1 MDDGVAETEQHS
13 PLVRTARAVA
23 IGASGGIVIL
33 SLWLFAIPQDH
44 PWRVAT
50 ITLLS
55 LYAVVILSFLGGV
68 RWALAFGGKEERER
82 RDVIIGALPAI
93 VAPAILFISMPAA
106 FAVLAAAF
114 AAMGAWD
121 SLSSVSGTVPAWYGR
136 LRTQLTAVIVVALM
150 LAFIATS

>member
-1 MDDGVAETEQHS
+1 MEEGGAEPEPYS
-13 PLVRTARAVA
+13 PVVRAARAVA
-23 IGASGGIVIL
+23 IGGTGGIVIL

-55 LYAVVILSFLGGV
+55 LYSVVILSFLGGV
-68 RWALAFGGKEERER
+68 RWALAFGGKEESER
-82 RDVIIGALPAI
+82 RDVIIGAMPAFI
-93 VAPAILFISMPAA
+93 GPAILFISMPAA

-121 SLSSVSGTVPAWYGR
+121 SLSSMSGTVPTWYGR
-136 LRTQLTAVIVVALM
+136 LRTQLTVVIVVSLM

>member
-1 MDDGVAETEQHS
+1 MDDGSTEIEQQT
-13 PLVRTARAVA
+13 PVMRTARGVA
-23 IGASGGIVIL
+23 IGASAGMVLL
-33 SLWLFAIPQDH
+33 SLWLFSIPQDH

-55 LYAVVILSFLGGV
+55 LYSVVILSFLGGV
-68 RWALAFGGKEERER
+68 RWAFAFQGRDGRER
-82 RDVIIGALPAI
+82 RDLIIGALPAV
-93 VAPAILFISMPAA
+93 VAPCILFIAMPAA

-121 SLSSVSGTVPAWYGR
+121 SLASFSGSVPAWYGR
-136 LRTQLTAVIVVALM
+136 LRMQLTGVIVLALM